1 MSNTVE
7 AVVARFLGNK
17 HRDEFMLANP
27 WLDLTTATIVYFRRH
42 TSHKTWYATYKD
54 ISLTFKCPGKPDQGE
69 WDQYFKAWQ
78 ETDLLHWWQIPV
90 SKAQVVKIKAG
101 THVKY
106 AALIAE
112 LSDQYLDIP

>member
-1 MSNTVE
+1 MSNNTVE
-7 AVVARFLGNK
+7 AVVARFLNNK

-54 ISLTFKCPGKPDQGE
+54 IDHKRGIAE
-69 WDQYFKAWQ
+69 WDRYFKAWQ
-78 ETDLLHWWQIPV
+78 KTDLLHWWQIPV
-90 SKAQVVKIKAG
+90 SKAQVAKIKPE
-101 THVKY
+101 THFKY